1 MSDFITSF
9 DICSSGLS
17 AQRQKMDVI
26 VSNIANASTIQ
37 TPEGGPYKRKV
48 AVLTAEPVSAKFDST
63 LKDALSQVKVQEIV
77 EDPEGFKQV
86 FDPNHPNADEKG
98 YVTYPNVNVV
108 TEMADMITVNRAY
121 EACVTALDAS
131 KNMVLKALD
140 IGK

>member
-1 MSDFITSF
+1 MNFITSF

-26 VSNIANASTIQ
+26 VSNLANASTIQ

-48 AVLTAEPVSAKFDST
+48 VVLAAEPVNGKFGNA
-63 LKDALSQVKVQEIV
+63 LKDALSQVKVQEVI
-77 EDPEGFKQV
+77 EAAEGLKQV
-86 FDPNHPNADEKG
+86 HDPTHPNADEQG
-98 YVTYPNVNVV
+98 FVTYPNVNVV

-121 EACVTALDAS
+121 EACVTALDAT

>member
-1 MSDFITSF
+1 MDFITSF

-17 AQRQKMDVI
+17 AQRKKMDVI
-26 VSNIANASTIQ
+26 VSNLANASTIQ

-48 AVLTAEPVSAKFDST
+48 AVLAAQPVQGKFGAA
-63 LKDALSQVKVQEIV
+63 LQEALSEVKVTEII
-77 EDPEGFKQV
+77 EDGEGLKKV
-86 FDPNHPNADEKG
+86 HDPTHPNADEQG
-98 YVTYPNVNVV
+98 FVTYPNVNVV
-108 TEMADMITVNRAY
+108 TEMADMITANRAY

>member
-48 AVLTAEPVSAKFDST
+48 AVLAAEPVGGKFDST
-63 LKDALSQVKVQEIV
+63 LKDALSQVKVQEIL

-98 YVTYPNVNVV
+98 FVTYPNVNVV